1 MLNLV
6 RKHADSWLIKSI
18 LWTIVFAFIGTIFY
32 SWGMGGSA
40 KLSGGVIATVEGV
53 KINYNEY
60 DATFKNLL
68 EFYRE
73 QFKNQFSEE
82 MVRRLDLKTVALD
95 AIIQKKLL
103 LMEAKKENIHVGDEE
118 VAARIK
124 TISAFQ
130 KNQKFNQETYKNF
143 LKFKHLTP
151 FEFEESQRE
160 TLMMEKMEQ
169 LIRDNVKVSP
179 EEIVEGFKKEEEKTK
194 LEYVVLPGDLFR
206 VAAQNVSQEE
216 KKSYYEK
223 NKLQFEVPENIR
235 VEYVKLDPRDYES
248 GIEINDEEIQE
259 YYKEQIAKF
268 RVEKHYRASH
278 VLFRIDPP
286 KPEENASEE
295 EKKNLLADAEKAAK
309 AKAED
314 VLKKVREEGASFE
327 EMAKQLSDD
336 KVSGAQGG
344 DLGEFPRGTMV
355 PEFEAAL
362 DKLKPGEISQPV
374 LTPFGYHLVKLTG
387 QKDERIKPLS
397 EVTESVTRSLKENKA
412 KQKVRRMV
420 KQIFRAA
427 QGSGDL
433 NKASAEHQI
442 PVKKTEY
449 FSAANHNLADIGTV
463 PEFYNLAFSL
473 KDNELGPPLNTT
485 EASYLMKIVERKPA
499 YVPELAEVEK
509 NVEETVARE
518 KSKTLTAEKFKEFE
532 KQLASDA
539 DLEKFAKTQNLS
551 AKLTPFFGLED
562 SIPGIGNNQEIKEQA
577 FKLKKGETAGVW
589 SRNKFYLIKVA
600 DKQAAGDPN
609 EEQTKRIQ
617 KHLKKEKG
625 DVYFQEW
632 LKNLR
637 EKADIKIDRTLL

>member
-60 DATFKNLL
+60 DTTFKNLL

-82 MVRRLDLKTVALD
+82 MIRRLDLKTVALD

-103 LMEAKKENIHVGDEE
+103 LMEAKKENIQVGDDE

-130 KNQKFNQETYKNF
+130 KNRKFHQETYKNF

-179 EEIVEGFKKEEEKTK
+179 GEIVEAFKREEEKIK
-194 LEYVVLPGDLFR
+194 LEYAVLPGDLFR
-206 VAAQNVSQEE
+206 VSDQNVSQEE

-223 NKLQFEVPENIR
+223 NKLQFEVPENIK
-235 VEYVKLDPRDYES
+235 VEYVKLAPRDYEAE
-248 GIEINDEEIQE
+248 IEPKDEEIKE
-259 YYKEQIAKF
+259 YYEEQIAKF
-268 RVEKHYRASH
+268 RVEKQYRAGH
-278 VLFRIDPP
+278 ILFRIDPP
-286 KPEENASEE
+286 KPDENASEE
-295 EKKNLLADAEKAAK
+295 DKKKLSADAEKAAK

-314 VLKKVREEGASFE
+314 ILKKIREGADFE
-327 EMAKQLSDD
+327 EMAKQNSDD
-336 KVSGAQGG
+336 KVSGALGG

-362 DKLKPGEISQPV
+362 DKLKPEEIGEPV
-374 LTPFGYHLVKLTG
+374 LTPFGYHLVKLTDL
-387 QKDERIKPLS
+387 KDERIKPLS
-397 EVTESVTRSLKENKA
+397 EVTDSVVKSLKEIKA

-427 QGSGDL
+427 QDSGDL
-433 NKASAEHQI
+433 NKAATEQQI

-449 FSAANHNLADIGTV
+449 FSVANHGLPDIGTV

-473 KDNELGPPLNTT
+473 KDNELSPPLNTE
-485 EASYLMKIVERKPA
+485 EASFLMKIVERKPA

-509 NVEETVARE
+509 NVAEAVARE
-518 KSKTLTAEKFKEFE
+518 KSKSLTAEKFKEFE
-532 KQLASDA
+532 KQLASDP
-539 DLEKFAKTQNLS
+539 DLEKFAKAQNLP
-551 AKLTPFFGLED
+551 AKLTPLFGLED

-577 FKLKKGETAGVW
+577 FKLKKGETAGVS

-600 DKQAAGDPN
+600 DRQTAGEPN
-609 EEQTKRIQ
+609 EEQSKRVQ
-617 KHLKKEKG
+617 ARLKKEKG
-625 DVYFQEW
+625 DVFFQEW